1 MKNVHLILQAKGGVG
16 KSLFTWFV
24 AQAEKDNKTSFI
36 DLDESTQTSFNRL
49 EYIVGNKRIRHFQIL
64 NDSKRME
71 REKIIGLFESLSK
84 AQSSN
89 IYIDFGASESE
100 EFKKLLSL
108 DIPAVILKDEL
119 MQMGIQLN
127 LFIILAGR
135 DAFVSSFQYFEMLF
149 EQIKGEFPY
158 CVLLNEGTF
167 GQQEALN
174 EVKSEF
180 QTKQINFKSF
190 GNLGESESGK
200 DVIKLLTDGKSE
212 ESLNLMGRI
221 TFKKALE
228 QVKSIIN

>member
-24 AQAEKDNKTSFI
+24 AQAEKDTKTSFI

-84 AQSSN
+84 AQSPN

-108 DIPAVILKDEL
+108 DIPAEFLKAEL
-119 MQMGIQLN
+119 IQMDIQLN
-127 LFIILAGR
+127 FFIILAGR
-135 DAFVSSFQYFEMLF
+135 DAFISSYQYFEVLF
-149 EQIKGEFPY
+149 EQIDGAFPY

-167 GQQEALN
+167 GGQDALN
-174 EVKSEF
+174 DVKSEL
-180 QTKQINFKSF
+180 QTKQINFKAF

-212 ESLNLMGRI
+212 DSLNLMGRI
-221 TFKKALE
+221 AFKKALE
-228 QVKSIIN
+228 QVKSIIT